1 MRHLLAATCLTP
13 VALCAFA
20 LPLHAETVIGDA
32 RTIPIQTSTANDDI
46 RISAQGSIKPAAG
59 AAVTIDSNDSVTNQ
73 GTIQSIG
80 ANDSTG
86 ILANAGTAGTITNS
100 GKIILDENFTA
111 TDTDT
116 DGDLDG
122 PFAQGARR
130 YGIRVG
136 AGGTFTG
143 NIVNSGE
150 ITIEGNDS
158 AGIRLDS
165 NLAGALTSSGKIDVI
180 GNDSQGIRAGNV
192 TGNVGLTGTIQV
204 RGANSVGVALDGD
217 IGGALTVQGL
227 ILTTGYRSTVAPADA
242 SKLDADDLLQGGPAL
257 RVSGDVAGGILFDAP
272 PANNS
277 TTDDDEDDDGI
288 KDSDEAVA
296 TVRSFGAAPA
306 VQIGSATGDVAIG
319 AVAGNAAGHG
329 IVVKGEI
336 AGNGVY
342 SGVAGNGLVIGGL
355 GGNVTS
361 PAASPSAARSAPRP
375 AMPARRRSASAAA
388 RPFRRS
394 PTAA

>member
-32 RTIPIQTSTANDDI
+32 RTVPILTSTANDDI
-46 RISAQGSIKPAAG
+46 RISAQGSVKPAG
-59 AAVTIDSNDSVTNQ
+59 GTAVTIDSNDSVNNQ
-73 GTIQSIG
+73 GTIQTIG

-122 PFAQGARR
+122 AFAQGARR

-192 TGNVGLTGTIQV
+192 SGNVGLNGTIQV

-217 IGGALTVQGL
+217 IGGALTVQGTDPHERL
-227 ILTTGYRSTVAPADA
+227 S
-242 SKLDADDLLQGGPAL
+242 LDH
-257 RVSGDVAGGILFDAP
+257 RAGRRL
-272 PANNS
+272 
-277 TTDDDEDDDGI
+277 
-288 KDSDEAVA
+288 EA
-296 TVRSFGAAPA
+296 R
-306 VQIGSATGDVAIG
+306 
-319 AVAGNAAGHG
+319 
-329 IVVKGEI
+329 
-336 AGNGVY
+336 
-342 SGVAGNGLVIGGL
+342 
-355 GGNVTS
+355 
-361 PAASPSAARSAPRP
+361 
-375 AMPARRRSASAAA
+375 RRRSAPGRAGAA
-388 RPFRRS
+388 RFGRRRRRH
-394 PTAA
+394 PVRRAAREQQHHRRRRGR